1 MNDLLLSIIIPVYN
15 EESTLFELIGRVA
28 AVDVGMDREFILV
41 DDGST
46 DGTRALYPQCDERW
60 PLETFNV
67 KLQAV
72 NKGKGAAIRAGLSL
86 ARGEVIIIQDADL
99 EYDPSDYPRLL
110 QPIIEERAD
119 VVYGSRFLGSN
130 HHTSFGSIHTLGNRA
145 LTSFSNLMTGLKLTD
160 METCYK
166 VFTKEA
172 AESLNLTSNRFTVE
186 PEITA
191 KVARRGWRLQEVSI
205 SYAGRSYREG
215 KKITW
220 LDGVEALWI
229 LLRVRVRGR

>member
-15 EESTLFELIGRVA
+15 EESTLFELIGRVV
-28 AVDVGMDREFILV
+28 AVDIGMDREFILV

-46 DGTRALYPQCDERW
+46 DGTRALYPQCDEKW
-60 PLETFNV
+60 PLEKFNV
-67 KLQAV
+67 KLQSV
-72 NKGKGAAIRAGLSL
+72 NKGKGAAVRAGLAL
-86 ARGEVIIIQDADL
+86 ARGDVIIIQDADL
-99 EYDPSDYPRLL
+99 EYDPSDYPILL

-130 HHTSFGSIHTLGNRA
+130 HHSSFGSIHTLGNRS
-145 LTSFSNLMTGLKLTD
+145 LTAFSNLMTGLKLTD

-166 VFTKEA
+166 VFSKEA
-172 AESLNLTSNRFTVE
+172 ADSLDLTSDRFTVE

-191 KVARRGWRLQEVSI
+191 KIARQGWRLHEVGI
-205 SYAGRSYREG
+205 SYAGRSYSEG

-220 LDGVEALWI
+220 IDGLAALWAI
-229 LLRVRVRGR
+229 VRFRFFD